1 MVVSQGVSG
10 QSSKSCEPPVP
21 ANPPD
26 VSLIATLEALIG
38 CAPTRVERVLCGFMC
53 CLAFSCLRC
62 SDLLTTRNLHL
73 TKDSIAGQSLM
84 KTTKVWTQWYAPRV
98 GVSGTDWG
106 NEWMTQLCLA
116 GLPGKDYI
124 ITGVNTQLDC
134 WLHRRANYGDI
145 ARSLRAILV
154 TIASVPHDMAR
165 SLTPPFVPSFPC
177 RTR

>member
-1 MVVSQGVSG
+1 
-10 QSSKSCEPPVP
+10 
-21 ANPPD
+21 
-26 VSLIATLEALIG
+26 
-38 CAPTRVERVLCGFMC
+38 
-53 CLAFSCLRC
+53 
-62 SDLLTTRNLHL
+62 
-73 TKDSIAGQSLM
+73 M

-106 NEWMTQLCLA
+106 NEWMTQLCMA

-154 TIASVPHDMAR
+154 TIASVPHDMALT
-165 SLTPPFVPSFPC
+165 LTPHSFRHFLVGPG
-177 RTR
+177 RQLQIQGVVTVEGMESLGHWERGSSMPALYDSQSGVTELSAR